1 VNTRAAYARFLASAS
16 GSASGNSHD
25 RRRTRRE
32 RRRRRQMQQ
41 TKEQFQ
47 VKLTKEEQRRFDE
60 RREFVD
66 AAVSYLSNYSWSYFV
81 TLTFR
86 QQLGPEAIERA
97 IKRFARFV
105 HQNVFGEFDPVRDV
119 RDLYG
124 VRYFPAIE
132 RGRHG
137 TQRLHAHV
145 LICGGEIL
153 GERLTNARWDP
164 WRKWWNKEYGGLQV
178 DPPESQDD
186 VAAYCAKYILKG
198 DESSFELHST
208 WADERDRRMTAE
220 APLLEER
227 KIGID
232 VTRSAELEKTAF
244 RGEAPHGT
252 GPTSK
257 GSGKV
262 CHRCGLVSLCRC
274 WTGTSD
280 GEAPFPPAV
289 GPAGR
294 DGWGGLAAESG
305 QVVTT
310 PESDAGSCN
319 TRAPADPAPSPQLE
333 LRMQEQLA
341 LPLHDSANKS
351 GHRFSSRREK
361 RLQRR
366 REYER
371 QACINAASKCP
382 SGN

>member
-1 VNTRAAYARFLASAS
+1 MNQTSAYAS
-16 GSASGNSHD
+16 SHRSLSRGD
-25 RRRTRRE
+25 RRRCRRE
-32 RRRRRQMQQ
+32 RRRRRREWREAQQ
-41 TKEQFQ
+41 KKQPQFQ
-47 VKLTKEEQRRFDE
+47 VKLSQEEQRRLNQRKE
-60 RREFVD
+60 YID
-66 AAVSYLSNYSWSYFV
+66 AAVGLLSNYPWAYFI

-86 QQLGPEAIERA
+86 ESLGPEAIERA
-97 IKRFARFV
+97 IRRFTRFV

-145 LICGGEIL
+145 LICGGEVL

-164 WRKWWNKEYGGLQV
+164 WRKWWNKEYGGLQM
-178 DPPESQDD
+178 DPPESQGD

-208 WADERDRRMTAE
+208 WADERDRRMRAE

-227 KIGID
+227 KVGID

-274 WTGTSD
+274 WTGTT
-280 GEAPFPPAV
+280 
-289 GPAGR
+289 
-294 DGWGGLAAESG
+294 ESG

-310 PESDAGSCN
+310 PESDAGSCS

-371 QACINAASKCP
+371 QASINATLKSS

>member
-1 VNTRAAYARFLASAS
+1 MSR
-16 GSASGNSHD
+16 GD
-25 RRRTRRE
+25 WRRHRRD
-32 RRRRRQMQQ
+32 RRRRQREAREAQQ
-41 TKEQFQ
+41 KRQPE
-47 VKLTKEEQRRFDE
+47 VLIKLTQEEQRRLDA
-60 RREFVD
+60 RREYID
-66 AAVSYLSNYSWSYFV
+66 AAVSYLSNYSWTYFV
-81 TLTFR
+81 SLTFR
-86 QQLGPEAIERA
+86 ESLGPEAIERA
-97 IKRFARFV
+97 IKRFTRFV
-105 HQNVFGEFDPVRDV
+105 HENVFGEFDEVRDV

-132 RGRHG
+132 RGSRG
-137 TQRLHAHV
+137 THRVHAHL
-145 LICGGEIL
+145 LIAGGEVF
-153 GERLTNARWDP
+153 GERLKNSKWTP
-164 WRKWWNKEYGGLQV
+164 WREWWNKNYGGLEV
-178 DPPESQDD
+178 DEPDSQKD
-186 VAAYCAKYILKG
+186 VAAYCTKYLLKG
-198 DESSFELHST
+198 DESSFELCST
-208 WADERDRRMTAE
+208 WADERDRRKRAE
-220 APLLEER
+220 VPLLEER
-227 KIGID
+227 KVGID
-232 VTRSAELEKTAF
+232 VTVSAELEKTAF

-274 WTGTSD
+274 WTGTT
-280 GEAPFPPAV
+280 
-289 GPAGR
+289 
-294 DGWGGLAAESG
+294 ESG

-310 PESDAGSCN
+310 PESDAGSCS

-371 QACINAASKCP
+371 QASINATLKCS

>member
-1 VNTRAAYARFLASAS
+1 MGVNTRAAYARFLASAS
-16 GSASGNSHD
+16 GSVSGNSHD

-32 RRRRRQMQQ
+32 RRQRRKMQQ

-66 AAVSYLSNYSWSYFV
+66 AAVSYLSNYPWSYFV

-97 IKRFARFV
+97 IKRFTRFV

-145 LICGGEIL
+145 LICGGEVL

-178 DPPESQDD
+178 DPPESQGD

-208 WADERDRRMTAE
+208 WADERDRRMRAE

-227 KIGID
+227 KVGID

-274 WTGTSD
+274 WTGT
-280 GEAPFPPAV
+280 P
-289 GPAGR
+289 
-294 DGWGGLAAESG
+294 ESG

-310 PESDAGSCN
+310 PESDAGSCS

-371 QACINAASKCP
+371 QASINATLKCS